1 MSEQYGQMLLQD
13 SPKICSIDPP
23 LPYCKIINI
32 NNVAWWGNDTTLY
45 LVKSSL
51 WPVRELISDIARIP
65 IIPFNIRFVWFL
77 LLIPSE
83 AEVVLVGSMNIQ
95 SLKVSITL
103 TDPLVIVYYLQDNL
117 PIWIR
122 GHTNRKISPRFTV

>member
-1 MSEQYGQMLLQD
+1 MSGQYGRMLLQD

-65 IIPFNIRFVWFL
+65 IIPFSIRFVWL
-77 LLIPSE
+77 VLPILSDDD
-83 AEVVLVGSMNIQ
+83 VVLICSMNTQ
-95 SLKVSITL
+95 SFKALISL
-103 TDPLVIVYYLQDNL
+103 TDPLVTMHYWLDNL
-117 PIWIR
+117 PIWTK
-122 GHTNRKISPRFTV
+122 GHTKRVTLFLRSP